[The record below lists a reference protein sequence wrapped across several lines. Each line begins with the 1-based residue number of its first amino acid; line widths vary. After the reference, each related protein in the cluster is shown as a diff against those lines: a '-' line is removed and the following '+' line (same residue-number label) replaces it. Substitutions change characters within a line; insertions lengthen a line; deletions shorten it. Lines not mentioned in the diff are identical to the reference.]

1 MKDQVKF
8 QDAKVLIFKLGQ
20 EEYGVHI
27 NQVVSIERMQ
37 TLSITPYPNRAS
49 HVLGVASIR
58 DVVIPIVDMRAA
70 LTGEALKQTDVTRI
84 IIVRVYD
91 KEIGIIVDAATD
103 VLDLPAESVEQTN
116 ILETNNVSY
125 LLGISRF
132 DNRIVI
138 LLDIEKLLENT
149 TNLDDLRD
157 MIQSFINSNEGAE
170 A

>member
-1 MKDQVKF
+1 
-8 QDAKVLIFKLGQ
+8 
-20 EEYGVHI
+20 
-27 NQVVSIERMQ
+27 
-37 TLSITPYPNRAS
+37 
-49 HVLGVASIR
+49 
-58 DVVIPIVDMRAA
+58 
-70 LTGEALKQTDVTRI
+70 
-84 IIVRVYD
+84 VYD